1 MSLTQ
6 ELDDACEDIGSK
18 IILTSEL
25 LEDDSN
31 NNTSMSSL
39 SKAYT
44 SRQTVL
50 RAGKKGKLF
59 LKPNFTAFTK
69 TNLGSIP
76 SKVEKTLIKT
86 EESIPITL
94 TLNKQIQKINLP
106 SDIEQKH
113 LRNFSTSYSSKGY
126 GVGFVSKV
134 PRFDYRR
141 GVVYPGP
148 GDYSPEKNDS
158 MENNVNKSIL
168 GKSLFNEKSNKSL
181 QLLNTNKDKFFT
193 SQEIISLLRKNYNQR
208 YNNNLLKENN
218 NTEIKN
224 NFSKKEENNKGNYYF
239 ESKVQ
244 KFNRGIF
251 NVHNKNPGPGKYF
264 IDTNFKI
271 KNLERKSPDFMEPI
285 IKKED
290 PLKTFG
296 IKNNNEKKIG
306 FTFIGSNKGG
316 KVINLWNGAPSL
328 GYSYDF
334 GKTLKN
340 IKDNKYYYK
349 NLKKNKII
357 NLPDADMSNNL
368 KHLGTLKK
376 KFLINDYLNLNNNTK
391 DNFGDIYNNNNNS
404 NINAKR
410 DFNKYKKKENFS
422 LSSPRWDEGH
432 FHDNESHFQIPG
444 PAYYT
449 PKEQLLKRSFNLNNK
464 DFIYTNGVP
473 FIEKKYSDI

>member
-18 IILTSEL
+18 IILTSEIL
-25 LEDDSN
+25 DDESN
-31 NNTSMSSL
+31 PNTSMSSL
-39 SKAYT
+39 TKAFT
-44 SRQTVL
+44 SRHTIL
-50 RAGKKGKLF
+50 RAGKPGKLF

-94 TLNKQIQKINLP
+94 TLNKQIQKINLTP
-106 SDIEQKH
+106 DTEQKH

-141 GVVYPGP
+141 NVVYPGP
-148 GDYSPEKNDS
+148 GDYSPEKKDS
-158 MENNVNKSIL
+158 MENDINKSIF
-168 GKSLFNEKSNKSL
+168 GKSIFSEKSNKSL

-193 SQEIISLLRKNYNQR
+193 SQEIINLLRKNYNQR
-208 YNNNLLKENN
+208 YNKTILKESNIEN
-218 NTEIKN
+218 KN
-224 NFSKKEENNKGNYYF
+224 NISTKDENNKGNYYF

-244 KFNRGIF
+244 KFSGGIF

-271 KNLERKSPDFMEPI
+271 KNKDRKSPDFIEPL
-285 IKKED
+285 IKRED
-290 PLKTFG
+290 PLKTLG
-296 IKNNNEKKIG
+296 IENDNEKKIG
-306 FTFIGSNKGG
+306 FTFIGSKKGG
-316 KVINLWNGAPSL
+316 KVTNLWNGSPFM

-340 IKDNKYYYK
+340 IKDNK
-349 NLKKNKII
+349 NLKYSKKNKII
-357 NLPDADMSNNL
+357 NLPDNDMSNNL
-368 KHLGTLKK
+368 RHLGTLKK
-376 KFLINDYLNLNNNTK
+376 KYLINDYFYLNNNKK
-391 DNFGDIYNNNNNS
+391 DNFSNVYNRNYNTNLNT
-404 NINAKR
+404 KR
-410 DFNKYKKKENFS
+410 ELTKFKKKENFA
-422 LSSPRWDEGH
+422 LASPRWDEGH
-432 FHDNESHFQIPG
+432 FHDNGSHFQIPG

-464 DFIYTNGVP
+464 DFIFTNGVP